1 MALSSADFTYVQT
14 LVRDRA
20 AIVLE
25 DRQDYLVQARLAP
38 VAHDAGLD
46 SVGALVTRLRAS
58 HPGGL
63 HSRVVEAMTTN
74 ETSFFRDVH
83 PFEALERH
91 LLPELIARRG
101 AQRRLSIWSA
111 ACSSGQEPY
120 TVAMILADRFPQ
132 LHAWDVRILATD
144 ISTQMV
150 ERARAGRYAQ
160 LEMNRGLPAARLVRH
175 FTRVGTQWE
184 ASAALRAAVEFRPL
198 NLVEPWP
205 PIRPMDVVLLRNVLI
220 YFSVATKREILAR
233 LRRVLRPDGFL
244 ILGGAETTLGLDEH
258 FERLQVGTA
267 SCYHLRA
274 ERTP

>member
-1 MALSSADFTYVQT
+1 VALSSADFAYVQT
-14 LVRDRA
+14 LVRERA

-25 DRQDYLVQARLAP
+25 DRQDYLVEARLSP
-38 VAHDAGLD
+38 VARDAGLA
-46 SVGALVTRLRAS
+46 SVGALVTRLRGS
-58 HPGGL
+58 HSDGL

-83 PFEALERH
+83 PFDALERH
-91 LLPELIARRG
+91 MLPGLIARRS

-132 LHAWDVRILATD
+132 LRDWDVRILATD
-144 ISTQMV
+144 ISTQMLQ
-150 ERARAGRYAQ
+150 RARTGRFSQ

-175 FTRVGTQWE
+175 FTRTGTQWE
-184 ASAALRAAVEFRPL
+184 ASVALRAAVEFRPL

-205 PIRPMDVVLLRNVLI
+205 PIGPVDVVLLRNVLI
-220 YFSVATKREILAR
+220 YFSPATKREILAR
-233 LRRVLRPDGFL
+233 VRRILRPDGFL
-244 ILGGAETTLGLDEH
+244 ILGGAETTLGLDER

-267 SCYHLRA
+267 SCYRLRA

>member
-1 MALSSADFTYVQT
+1 MAISSADFTYVQT

-25 DRQDYLVQARLAP
+25 DRQGYLVEARLSP
-38 VAHDAGLD
+38 VARAAGMD

-74 ETSFFRDVH
+74 ETSFFRDIH

-91 LLPELIARRG
+91 LLPELIARRA

-120 TVAMILADRFPQ
+120 TVAMVLADRFPQ
-132 LHAWDVRILATD
+132 LRGWDVRILATD
-144 ISTQMV
+144 ISTQMLQ
-150 ERARAGRYAQ
+150 RASAGRYSQ
-160 LEMNRGLPAARLVRH
+160 LEMNRGLPAVRLVRH
-175 FTRVGTQWE
+175 FTRVGMEWE

-205 PIRPMDVVLLRNVLI
+205 PIAPVDVVLLRNALI
-220 YFSVATKREILAR
+220 YFSPVTKREILAR
-233 LRRVLRPDGFL
+233 VRRVLRPDGFL
-244 ILGGAETTLGLDEH
+244 ILGSAETTLGLDEH
-258 FERLQVGTA
+258 FERLQVGAA
-267 SCYHLRA
+267 SCYRLRA